1 MRLYLGDPISEL
13 CRSNDTTRESEH
25 VHAAAAS
32 TRKVAVIDFV
42 SQPSPA
48 ISNPKVTA
56 VAGRLGRRSKVEI
69 VSQKSPA
76 ISDPKVTAVAGR
88 LGRRSK
94 VEILS
99 RKSPAIC
106 VVATSQ
112 LGDRVRFSR
121 EKSEM
126 QSPYHLLASR

>member
-48 ISNPKVTA
+48 ISNQRSGAGGFLTEGGLPRHVASHVSAHGQRGGADDFVTEGGLPCH
-56 VAGRLGRRSKVEI
+56 VASLVSAHGQRSGAGGFLTGGG
-69 VSQKSPA
+69 PR
-76 ISDPKVTAVAGR
+76 TVA
-88 LGRRSK
+88 
-94 VEILS
+94 
-99 RKSPAIC
+99 
-106 VVATSQ
+106 
-112 LGDRVRFSR
+112 
-121 EKSEM
+121 
-126 QSPYHLLASR
+126 

>member
-69 VSQKSPA
+69 
-76 ISDPKVTAVAGR
+76 
-88 LGRRSK
+88 
-94 VEILS
+94 LS

-126 QSPYHLLASR
+126 QSHDMVSVASFVTDPFPGWGGEFCDRPFFGMGWRVL